1 MEGSVHKTIE
11 SQVLQLQQ
19 GDIVFLDDFKGNGT
33 QDAIRKS
40 LSRITKTGQ
49 IKRLAHGI
57 YYKPEVDPVIGEI
70 RPSMDV
76 VIKRLADKEHI
87 KIKPTGAYALHRLG
101 LTTQVPT
108 RRVYLTNGNP
118 RQFKLG
124 KMKVYF
130 KAVSPK
136 KLAMIG
142 EMSSLV
148 ITAIEEL
155 GIENIPSDI
164 KSKLKDFLL
173 KEDPCKMQHD
183 IVLASGKV
191 YDFIIELL
199 KQDQHVYGKLVSS
212 H

>member
-1 MEGSVHKTIE
+1 
-11 SQVLQLQQ
+11 
-19 GDIVFLDDFKGNGT
+19 
-33 QDAIRKS
+33 
-40 LSRITKTGQ
+40 
-49 IKRLAHGI
+49 
-57 YYKPEVDPVIGEI
+57 
-70 RPSMDV
+70 MDV
-76 VIKRLADKEHI
+76 VIKRLADKEHV

-108 RRVYLTNGNP
+108 RRVYLTDGSP

-124 KMKVYF
+124 KMQVYF
-130 KAVSPK
+130 KTVPPK

-142 EMSSLV
+142 EISSLV
-148 ITAIEEL
+148 IRAIEEL
-155 GIENIPSDI
+155 GAENIPSDI
-164 KSKLKDFLL
+164 KSKLRDFLL
-173 KEDPCKMQHD
+173 KEDPRKMQHD